1 MKNDQ
6 YMCGNNEQF
15 NTIPTSHAKQTTKS
29 EKEQI
34 SQKMK
39 CIKNLKHWQLKSKV
53 IWIFT

>member
-39 CIKNLKHWQLKSKV
+39 CIKNLKH
-53 IWIFT
+53 